1 MVSPRLAVFPLTAAL
16 LLLIAG
22 LPFLVAGL
30 SLQASAP
37 PLVTVLPLAVGWS
50 SAVARIP
57 AVGPPLAVALPP
69 VVEWPLVAGLLSS
82 AAVTSFQAAALPLRV
97 EWLPLPAVRSPLAG
111 GLPLAMGL
119 PL

>member
-1 MVSPRLAVFPLTAAL
+1 MVSPRLAVFPLTAVL

-50 SAVARIP
+50 SAVARIL
-57 AVGPPLAVALPP
+57 ALGPPLAVALPP
-69 VVEWPLVAGLLSS
+69 VAEWPLVAGLLSS
-82 AAVTSFQAAALPLRV
+82 AAAPSIQAAASPLRV
-97 EWLPLPAVRSPLAG
+97 ERLPLLAARSPLAG
-111 GLPLAMGL
+111 GLPLAMGS